1 VKCNVGEAG
10 EEGFGGDCE
19 RPSMERK
26 ALVAIIVDVQGQ
38 SGQIQLSA
46 QEGCRL
52 AAEVDGRSNKQAG
65 RTMKNVGRMAFGQ
78 YTSSTQMNNLK
89 IKIHKNGSCTYSRWQ
104 EGIYAC
110 MSYSLL

>member
-26 ALVAIIVDVQGQ
+26 ALVAIIVDIRGQ
-38 SGQIQLSA
+38 PSQSQLSA

-52 AAEVDGRSNKQAG
+52 AVELDGRSNKQAA
-65 RTMKNVGRMAFGQ
+65 RTMKNGLAKG
-78 YTSSTQMNNLK
+78 L
-89 IKIHKNGSCTYSRWQ
+89 W
-104 EGIYAC
+104 
-110 MSYSLL
+110 